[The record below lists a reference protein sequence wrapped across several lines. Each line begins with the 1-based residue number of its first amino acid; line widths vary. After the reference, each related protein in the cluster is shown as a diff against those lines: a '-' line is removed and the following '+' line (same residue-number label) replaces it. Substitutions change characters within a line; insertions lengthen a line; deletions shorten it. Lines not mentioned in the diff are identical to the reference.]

1 MKKLKP
7 MLNLLIVFFISTAL
21 SEMGVAQI
29 PDSSTYW
36 PTYGWHKSTPEQQG
50 MDSETLSQAFDL
62 IKEHNINI
70 HSLQIIRNGY
80 LVLNAY
86 FYPFPKSSVHDL
98 ASVTKSITS
107 ILIGIA
113 IDKGFI
119 SSVDIPVI
127 ELFPDYKISNID
139 TNIRKLTIKSL
150 LTMTSGYNC
159 SYEDGEKQLF
169 DMRKSSDWVQYM
181 LDMPII
187 NEPGTHFSY
196 CSGNF
201 HLLAGIILKTTGL
214 SPKEFAQKYL
224 FTPLGINQVI
234 WPSDPNGIN
243 FGWGDLHL
251 YPIDMAKIG
260 YLFLNNGKWEDK
272 QIVSPLWINQSTQKS
287 VRLSDSDYYG
297 YGWWIRTSPEPG
309 IYEALGR
316 DGQRIVV
323 WPDNN
328 IVVVFSGGGFEPAEV
343 GEYIVKAVK
352 SDKSLPENEQA
363 YKLLQEKLKNA
374 AAPPSPN
381 PLKKLP
387 EITRGIN
394 GKEYICEDNTIDLK
408 RISLFFPNE
417 KEGLIK
423 IIRENSTLDIPFGLD
438 DIYRISPTGDLGLPR
453 VSKGVWET
461 ENKLLLDLY
470 QVSRMD
476 LDEMILT
483 FESDKVVIEIDGITV
498 KGEYKKTR

>member
-7 MLNLLIVFFISTAL
+7 LLNLLIVFFIATVP
-21 SEMGVAQI
+21 SEKGIAQI
-29 PDSSTYW
+29 PDSSKYW

-62 IKEHNINI
+62 IKEQNINI
-70 HSLQIIRNGY
+70 HSLQIMRNGY

-86 FYPFPKSSVHDL
+86 FYPFPESSVHDL

-139 TNIRKLTIKSL
+139 TKKRRLTIKSL
-150 LTMTSGYNC
+150 ITMTSGYNC
-159 SYEDGEKQLF
+159 SYEYEEKQLF
-169 DMRKSSDWVQYM
+169 DMRKSNDWVQYM
-181 LDMPII
+181 LDMPVI

-224 FTPLGINQVI
+224 FTPLGIREVI

-260 YLFLNNGKWEDK
+260 YLFLNNGKWENK
-272 QIVSPLWINQSTQKS
+272 QIVSPRWINQSTQKS
-287 VRLSDSDYYG
+287 VRLSDNDYYG
-297 YGWWIRTSPEPG
+297 YGWWIRTSPDPG

-323 WPDNN
+323 WPDKN
-328 IVVVFSGGGFEPAEV
+328 IVVVFSGGGFEPAEI

-374 AAPPSPN
+374 SASPSPK

-387 EITRGIN
+387 EITRSIN
-394 GKEYICEDNTIDLK
+394 GKEYICDDNTMDFK

-423 IIRENSTLDIPFGLD
+423 IIKENLTVEIPFGLD
-438 DIYRISPTGDLGLPR
+438 DVYRISPTGDLGLLR
-453 VSKGVWET
+453 ASKGVWET

-476 LDEMILT
+476 PDDIILT
-483 FESDKVVIEIDGITV
+483 FESDKVVIDFDGVRI
-498 KGEYKKTR
+498 KGKYKK